1 MTGSAK
7 QSDGLHKNPD
17 CFAVALLAMTRET
30 VYPTLVSGP

>member
-7 QSDGLHKNPD
+7 QFGGLNENPD
-17 CFAVALLAMTRET
+17 CFVVALLATATET

>member
-7 QSDGLHKNPD
+7 QSGGLHKNPD
-17 CFAVALLAMTRET
+17 CFVVALLAMTRET